1 MIHVGKILSINNDTK
16 FNFNKKL
23 FETFIVIFGD
33 NKIKIFIIQVI
44 QNIHDVQKMI
54 NVQNVQVTTSKF

>member
-16 FNFNKKL
+16 FNFNKKS
-23 FETFIVIFGD
+23 FETFIAIFVD